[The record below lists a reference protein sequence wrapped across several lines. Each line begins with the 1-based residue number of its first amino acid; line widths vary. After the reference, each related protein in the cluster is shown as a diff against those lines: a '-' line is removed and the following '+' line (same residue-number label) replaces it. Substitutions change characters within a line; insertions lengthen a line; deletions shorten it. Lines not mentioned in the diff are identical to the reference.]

1 MKACSG
7 VVGIFFENMHLLLR
21 YGASSDVFFSSKPLD
36 PLFGDGQDP
45 SDIPE
50 RSDVYTEHNEDAVL
64 RGREKL
70 VCVTIEDFILF
81 LFYLLY
87 FCIFRCTT
95 YHNPEVWH
103 PGPGRIGWFRS
114 INRTLQISATTR
126 LGPSHLRLPDY
137 HLHS

>member
-1 MKACSG
+1 
-7 VVGIFFENMHLLLR
+7 MHLLLR

-70 VCVTIEDFILF
+70 KFGIPVLVGSVGL
-81 LFYLLY
+81 
-87 FCIFRCTT
+87 
-95 YHNPEVWH
+95 EV
-103 PGPGRIGWFRS
+103 
-114 INRTLQISATTR
+114 
-126 LGPSHLRLPDY
+126 
-137 HLHS
+137 